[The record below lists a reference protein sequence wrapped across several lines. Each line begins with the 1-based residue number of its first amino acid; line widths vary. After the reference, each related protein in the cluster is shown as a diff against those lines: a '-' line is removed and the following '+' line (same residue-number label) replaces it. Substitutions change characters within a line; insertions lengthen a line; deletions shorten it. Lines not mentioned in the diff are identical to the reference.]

1 MRKVLTRP
9 LVAVS
14 SEELYLGLSSALGA
28 WNQGR
33 ISQGVPSGVAFIE
46 EDCNRD
52 SSGER
57 ESLPSSGFFWP
68 YMSFYRYQL
77 SKLLTLEGD

>member
-57 ESLPSSGFFWP
+57 ESLPQFWI
-68 YMSFYRYQL
+68 
-77 SKLLTLEGD
+77 LLAIHVILQISAK